1 MRILTALTY
10 YLPHISGLTVFAS
23 RLNRL
28 LADDGYD
35 VTVLTSRFAPALATH
50 EVDSG
55 TRVVRSPVF
64 VRVSKG
70 VVMPLFPWHAFQQ
83 VRKHDL
89 VYLHLPQLEA
99 SVLAIFARLMRKPV
113 VVQYQC
119 DVVLPSR
126 RARFL
131 FALPIRLSHELT
143 CRLADRIVVITE
155 DYARHSTSAPDTRAQ
170 HGLGNGP
177 LIGFVGRLAEE
188 KGIDTL
194 LEALTLVREMLPDAR
209 LVIVGPTDAVP
220 GERRARAR
228 LLEAIEARGEDVVHV
243 GVLSDEELVA
253 FYRAIDVLAVP
264 STNSTESF
272 GLTQA
277 EAMLVGTP
285 AVASDLPGVR
295 EAVRATGMGENVTP
309 GDPTEL
315 AGALIR
321 VLRSPERYARPP
333 VEVRALFDPS
343 KVARFYAELFDSL
356 APGVAR
362 TREASVTAA
371 GEDRPV
377 LPAKRS

>member
-1 MRILTALTY
+1 
-10 YLPHISGLTVFAS
+10 
-23 RLNRL
+23 
-28 LADDGYD
+28 
-35 VTVLTSRFAPALATH
+35 
-50 EVDSG
+50 
-55 TRVVRSPVF
+55 VVRSPVF

-70 VVMPLFPWHAFQQ
+70 VVMPLFPWHAFQE
-83 VRKHDL
+83 VRKHDV

-99 SVLAIFARLMRKPV
+99 SVLAVLAKLMRKPV

-155 DYARHSTSAPDTRAQ
+155 DYARHSTLIRSHVHKTVTALPPVELPESSSLLDARAQ
-170 HGLGNGP
+170 HDLGNGP

-194 LEALTLVREMLPDAR
+194 LEALTLVRETLPDAR
-209 LVIVGPTDAVP
+209 LVMVGPTDAVP

-228 LLEAIEARGEDVVHV
+228 FLASIEARHADVVHL
-243 GVLSDEELVA
+243 GILSDEELVA
-253 FYRAIDVLAVP
+253 LYRAIDVLAVP

-295 EAVRATGMGENVTP
+295 EPVRATGMGENVAP
-309 GDPTEL
+309 GEV
-315 AGALIR
+315 GALAKALLN
-321 VLRSPERYARPP
+321 VLQSPEKYARPTA
-333 VEVRALFDPS
+333 EIRALFDPS
-343 KVARFYAELFDSL
+343 KAARFYEDLFDSL
-356 APGVAR
+356 VPGRAGSLESRVA
-362 TREASVTAA
+362 TAT
-371 GEDRPV
+371 EDRPAA
-377 LPAKRS
+377 PAKRS